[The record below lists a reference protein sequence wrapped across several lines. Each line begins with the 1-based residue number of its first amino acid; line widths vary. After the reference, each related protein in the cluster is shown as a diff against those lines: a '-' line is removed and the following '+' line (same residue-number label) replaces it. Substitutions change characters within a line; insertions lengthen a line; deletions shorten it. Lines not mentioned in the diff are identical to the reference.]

1 MNKYFPRI
9 ADSMLAEKLAAKGAV
24 LIKGAKWCGKT
35 TSALQLAKSVLF
47 MQDPASKQQNLQ
59 LAEISPQLLLR
70 GDTPRLIDEWQL
82 APTLWD
88 AVRFEVDRR
97 GEFNQFILTGSSLP
111 SKKDLNSHSGT
122 VRIAHLTMR
131 PMSSFESMDST
142 GEVSLEDLFDGLSE
156 VSAKSNHNIE
166 YVAFLVCRGGWPL
179 AIGKDDRIALAQAY
193 DYVDSVIA
201 SDISLVDGVS
211 RDPHRVAR
219 LLRSYSRNIASDAKI
234 ENLREDIV
242 ANDVDS
248 LTAPTIQSYINALKS
263 IFVIEDL
270 PAWNP
275 NLRSR
280 TTVRT
285 SDTRH
290 FVDPSIAVA
299 SLGLGPND
307 LIYDLNTMG
316 LFFESLCVRDLRVYA
331 DALDGNVFK
340 FKQRDG
346 LECDAVIH
354 LRNGSYGL
362 IEVKLGGSEIDRAAE
377 NLTKLKNRIDTTRMK
392 EPSFMMVI
400 TATGFAYTRP
410 DGVHVVPI
418 GCLKP

>member
-1 MNKYFPRI
+1 MNQYLPRI
-9 ADSMLAEKLAAKGAV
+9 ADKILAEKLAAKGAV
-24 LIKGAKWCGKT
+24 LLKGAKWCGKT
-35 TSALQLAKSVLF
+35 TTALQLAKSVLF
-47 MQDPASKQQNLQ
+47 MQDPAAKSQNLQ
-59 LAEISPQLLLR
+59 LAELNPQILLQ

-82 APTLWD
+82 APSLWD
-88 AVRFEVDRR
+88 AIRFEVDRR
-97 GEFNQFILTGSSLP
+97 GLFNQFILTGSTLP
-111 SKKDLNSHSGT
+111 GENHTSHSGT
-122 VRIAHLTMR
+122 GRIAHLTMR
-131 PMSSFESMDST
+131 PMSCFESTDST
-142 GEVSLEDLFDGLSE
+142 GDISLQDLFNGLSE
-156 VSAKSNHNIE
+156 VSAVSSHSLE
-166 YVAFLVCRGGWPL
+166 SVAFLICRGGWPV
-179 AIGKDDRIALAQAY
+179 AVNKDEKIALAQAY

-211 RDPHRVAR
+211 RDPQRVAR
-219 LLRSYSRNIASDAKI
+219 LLRSYSRNVASDAKI
-234 ENLREDIV
+234 ENLCEDMV

-280 TTVRT
+280 TAVRT

-299 SLGLGPND
+299 ALGLGPSD

-316 LFFESLCVRDLRVYA
+316 LFFESLSVRDLRVYA
-331 DALDGNVFK
+331 DELDGNLYK
-340 FKQRDG
+340 FKQKDG
-346 LECDAVIH
+346 LECDAVLH

-362 IEVKLGGSEIDRAAE
+362 MEVKLGGSEIDRAAE
-377 NLTKLKNRIDTTRMK
+377 NLIKLKDRIDTTRMK

-400 TATGFAYTRP
+400 TAMGYAYTRP
-410 DGVHVVPI
+410 DGVHVVPL

>member
-1 MNKYFPRI
+1 
-9 ADSMLAEKLAAKGAV
+9 
-24 LIKGAKWCGKT
+24 
-35 TSALQLAKSVLF
+35 
-47 MQDPASKQQNLQ
+47 
-59 LAEISPQLLLR
+59 
-70 GDTPRLIDEWQL
+70 
-82 APTLWD
+82 
-88 AVRFEVDRR
+88 
-97 GEFNQFILTGSSLP
+97 
-111 SKKDLNSHSGT
+111 
-122 VRIAHLTMR
+122 
-131 PMSSFESMDST
+131 
-142 GEVSLEDLFDGLSE
+142 
-156 VSAKSNHNIE
+156 
-166 YVAFLVCRGGWPL
+166 
-179 AIGKDDRIALAQAY
+179 
-193 DYVDSVIA
+193 
-201 SDISLVDGVS
+201 VS
-211 RDPHRVAR
+211 RDPQRVAR
-219 LLRSYSRNIASDAKI
+219 LLRSYSRNVASDAKI

-280 TTVRT
+280 TAVRT

-299 SLGLGPND
+299 ALGLGPND

-331 DALDGNVFK
+331 DALDGNVYK
-340 FKQRDG
+340 FRQKDG
-346 LECDAVIH
+346 LECDAVLH

-362 IEVKLGGSEIDRAAE
+362 MEVKLGGSEIDRAAE
-377 NLTKLKNRIDTTRMK
+377 NLIKLKNRIDTTRMK

-400 TATGFAYTRP
+400 TATGYAYTRP
-410 DGVHVVPI
+410 DGVHVVPV